1 MIPETAVLKAI
12 NELPTDGSPVSSG
25 DFGRAVARYANM
37 PYDSHIV
44 MNILNKPEYK
54 GLIERHKHGSVKRKC
69 KPPMIARAS
78 YTRKVLLSILNSY
91 AYRNPPVFTV
101 GEIAD
106 RYAEATGLNLK
117 PKTRESF
124 ASYLR
129 YYVSD
134 VVDRSDRIGHWVVKS
149 PPLQAQE
156 APVSVITETQALTP
170 PPNSNLSDF
179 TTEQIEA
186 ELERRKRPLGMHKEQ
201 DMAYCVMI
209 HKVPLYEIMPNDRF
223 PLVFRLANGNGGIR
237 WFVDADGFDEHG
249 NQIMFPDA
257 DSALAA
263 ATKLLS

>member
-1 MIPETAVLKAI
+1 MIPDTAVLKAI
-12 NELPTDGSPVSSG
+12 NELPADGSPVSSG

-44 MNILNKPEYK
+44 MNILNKPKYN

-69 KPPMIARAS
+69 KPPIIARAS
-78 YTRKVLLSILNSY
+78 YTRTVLLNILNSY

-117 PKTRESF
+117 PSTRESF

-134 VVDRSDRIGHWVVKS
+134 VVDRSDRRGHWVVKS
-149 PPLQAQE
+149 PPPQAQE
-156 APVSVITETQALTP
+156 SPANIITETQALSSAL
-170 PPNSNLSDF
+170 NINLSDF

-209 HKVPLYEIMPNDRF
+209 H
-223 PLVFRLANGNGGIR
+223 
-237 WFVDADGFDEHG
+237 
-249 NQIMFPDA
+249 
-257 DSALAA
+257 
-263 ATKLLS
+263 LSLIHI

>member
-69 KPPMIARAS
+69 KPPIIARAS
-78 YTRKVLLSILNSY
+78 YTRTVLLNILNSY

-101 GEIAD
+101 SEIAD

-117 PKTRESF
+117 PRTRESF

-149 PPLQAQE
+149 PPPQSQE
-156 APVSVITETQALTP
+156 APVSFIAETQALTP

-186 ELERRKRPLGMHKEQ
+186 ELERRKRPLGMHKKQ

-209 HKVPLYEIMPNDRF
+209 HKVPLYDIMPNDRF
-223 PLVFRLANGNGGIR
+223 PLVFSLANGNGRIR

>member
-1 MIPETAVLKAI
+1 M
-12 NELPTDGSPVSSG
+12 TDKHKIKIG
-25 DFGRAVARYANM
+25 FAARDRLTNQ
-37 PYDSHIV
+37 V
-44 MNILNKPEYK
+44 MFLGLLLNKMSKCSKTNDALGSLTGWRVKDYDVLRQMIFGWRPNIDNSRV
-54 GLIERHKHGSVKRKC
+54 GLMARPNIIKHLDNGTYWLNENCSELKEFMKSARFAQMQDRHRREVQ
-69 KPPMIARAS
+69 
-78 YTRKVLLSILNSY
+78 KVLDNLIP
-91 AYRNPPVFTV
+91 AVF
-101 GEIAD
+101 
-106 RYAEATGLNLK
+106 
-117 PKTRESF
+117 
-124 ASYLR
+124 
-129 YYVSD
+129 
-134 VVDRSDRIGHWVVKS
+134 VK
-149 PPLQAQE
+149 
-156 APVSVITETQALTP
+156 ETQKRTIP
-170 PPNSNLSDF
+170 FPNQPGSALSDF